1 MALKKQGRSKK
12 KGKRPTKREVAQMVA
27 LKGLGKS
34 TYEVGM
40 AMGRS
45 HHTIKRYCES
55 PIFTDPKFAKMVEE
69 YKSKELIDLTALNIE
84 ARARLHDL
92 IPVMSP
98 IEAVATMD
106 KSFQQRRLVEGKST
120 ENIFSLRKIIEDAH
134 KMPEEITDE
143 TH

>member
-1 MALKKQGRSKK
+1 MALKRQGRSKK
-12 KGKRPTKREVAQMVA
+12 KGKRPTKREVAQMKA
-27 LKGLGKS
+27 LKSLGKS

-40 AMGRS
+40 LMGRS

-55 PIFTDPKFAKMVEE
+55 PLFTDPKMAKLVEE
-69 YKSKELIDLTALNIE
+69 YKSKELLDLTALNIS

-92 IPVMSP
+92 IPVMTP

-134 KMPEEITDE
+134 KMPVEITHE
-143 TH
+143 AN